1 MIRSRLRQLRFEK
14 EERENTKLTY
24 DVLTRDTGLA
34 PSTLARLLKRGPID
48 RIDAQTL
55 DALCRYFGV
64 GVGEV
69 LEFVPGEESTGA
81 AAETLAAAAGEACR
95 EAVAA

>member
-69 LEFVPGEESTGA
+69 LEFVPGEESTGT
-81 AAETLAAAAGEACR
+81 AETLAAAAGEARR

>member
-34 PSTLARLLKRGPID
+34 PSTLARLLKRGPVD
-48 RIDAQTL
+48 RIDGQTL

-69 LEFVPGEESTGA
+69 LEFVPGDEENT
-81 AAETLAAAAGEACR
+81 GEASEAAR
-95 EAVAA
+95 ESIAA